1 MLLIK
6 NGHIMTMAGREFT
19 NGSVLIGD
27 DGKITAVGEALE
39 APEGALVIDAQ
50 GRLVTPGC
58 VDAHCHIGLD
68 NEAVGW
74 EGRDYNEIVEP
85 ITPQMRAIDSIYPQ
99 DEAFPNAIRGGVT
112 TACTGPGSANV
123 IGGTFT
129 VIKLVGNRVDN
140 MIVKDPIA
148 MKCAFGENPKR
159 CYGQGSKK
167 SPMTRMAVAALLR
180 ETLFKTRRYME
191 DKAAGK
197 NPPFDMKLEAM
208 EPVLRGEIP
217 LKCHAHRADDILTA
231 IRVAKEFGV
240 KMTMDHCTDGEVIA
254 DELAKEGFPAFVG
267 PSLGGKSK
275 IELQNKSFTTPGV
288 LSKAGVKV
296 SIITDAPVIPLQNL
310 PMCAGLAAN
319 AGLPME
325 EAWKAITIN
334 PAESLGI
341 ADRVGSLEPGKD
353 GDVVIWTAD
362 PLTTIGGEAYITVVD
377 GKVVYS
383 AEEA

>member
-6 NGHIMTMAGREFT
+6 NGHIKTMAGREFT

-39 APEGALVIDAQ
+39 APEGAPVIDAQ

-383 AEEA
+383 AEKA

>member
-6 NGHIMTMAGREFT
+6 NGHIKTMAGREFT

-39 APEGALVIDAQ
+39 APEGAPVIDAQ

-58 VDAHCHIGLD
+58 VEAHCHIGLD

-85 ITPQMRAIDSIYPQ
+85 VTPQMRAIDSIYPQ

-362 PLTTIGGEAYITVVD
+362 PLTTIGGEAYVTVVD